1 MTQLLADSAQ
11 IIFQQYLKLM
21 IEFLYLTGLEIKF
34 IIATME
40 TIEMSINSTSD
51 LELIT
56 IIKPCRIGRY
66 WSTSPQ
72 YSQMEMT
79 YKPLVAPD

>member
-11 IIFQQYLKLM
+11 IIFQQYLKL
-21 IEFLYLTGLEIKF
+21 
-34 IIATME
+34 ATME